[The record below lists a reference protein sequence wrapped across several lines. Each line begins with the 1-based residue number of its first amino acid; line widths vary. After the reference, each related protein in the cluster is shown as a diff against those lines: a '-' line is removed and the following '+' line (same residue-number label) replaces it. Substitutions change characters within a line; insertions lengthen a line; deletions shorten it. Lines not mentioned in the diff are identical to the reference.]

1 MTRLTSIALGVLA
14 VAAAACGPGAKG
26 APPASTPPAGSALA
40 PSIVEPYLKIHEA
53 LARDSVDDV
62 KANAGAVATA
72 AAALGAPAM
81 KIDTAALQLAAAA
94 DLADART
101 KFGALSEAMVVY
113 MNGLHLTPP
122 AGVRVAFCPMVQTR
136 WLQRGSTIAN
146 PYFGSQMP
154 TCGEFR

>member
-1 MTRLTSIALGVLA
+1 MTRLISIVVGVLA
-14 VAAAACGPGAKG
+14 LAVAACGPGVKG
-26 APPASTPPAGSALA
+26 TPPAGSALA
-40 PSIVEPYLKIHEA
+40 PSIVEPYLKIHDA

-72 AAALGAPAM
+72 AAALGAPAA

-94 DLADART
+94 DLAAART

-122 AGVRVAFCPMVQTR
+122 DGVRVAFCPMVQTR